1 MGADQYDILVAGFEG
16 FHLFQRGVE
25 GAAGGV
31 DAVLE
36 PGERLV
42 ALLEGI
48 GAPVEVPRA
57 VSEELVPQ
65 GTLDRVEAAK
75 VPFAHDDLVEEATRL
90 GGSGRMAGVVFVPKF
105 LEIFLEFPHED
116 LGFSEDAGLE
126 VGVDD
131 ASLTFGGGGA
141 VGLGS
146 VLTGGGDLLLSAHK
160 GTSLAGLE
168 TFVRKSK
175 GQPGRDC
182 PFDNYCSRR
191 TLPGRG
197 RRP

>member
-1 MGADQYDILVAGFEG
+1 
-16 FHLFQRGVE
+16 
-25 GAAGGV
+25 
-31 DAVLE
+31 
-36 PGERLV
+36 
-42 ALLEGI
+42 
-48 GAPVEVPRA
+48 
-57 VSEELVPQ
+57 
-65 GTLDRVEAAK
+65 
-75 VPFAHDDLVEEATRL
+75 
-90 GGSGRMAGVVFVPKF
+90 MAGVVFVLKF
-105 LEIFLEFPHED
+105 LEIFLEFPRED

-141 VGLGS
+141 VGLAS

-160 GTSLAGLE
+160 RTFLAGLE

-197 RRP
+197 RRPQVIEGDRDPPVTAPR